1 MNGIYHK
8 RLPAMLGCILIPL
21 AVGCANFGSM
31 PSWMPFTRQA
41 SNDLPG
47 LTPPAERI
55 DKLRDLAKDASRSTP
70 QQAEQTC
77 LELAG
82 TIRVEEDPMIRAEI
96 VRTLGAYRGLT
107 ADSVLRAA
115 VDDPDED
122 VRIAACEAWGKRRD
136 AAAAGA
142 LGEVLADDIDTDV
155 RLAAARA
162 LGESS
167 DAAAVVALGTV
178 LADKDPAL
186 QYRAVLSLRKITG
199 KNFDNDVRRWQQY
212 VRTTYPQP
220 ADAPSVAG
228 QPPQKF

>member
-31 PSWMPFTRQA
+31 PSWMPFARQA

-47 LTPPAERI
+47 ITPPAERI
-55 DKLRDLAKDASRSTP
+55 DRLRDLAKDASRSTP

-77 LELAG
+77 VELAR
-82 TIRVEEDPMIRAEI
+82 TIRAEEDPMIRAEI

-136 AAAAGA
+136 AAGA
-142 LGEVLADDIDTDV
+142 LGEVLAEDIDTDV

-167 DAAAVVALGTV
+167 DPAAVAALGTV

-186 QYRAVLSLRKITG
+186 QYRAVLSLRNITG

-212 VRTTYPQP
+212 VRATCPQP
-220 ADAPSVAG
+220 TDAPSVAG